1 MVATSTKYIA
11 STSNI
16 DRDGAESNKE
26 GARTPPLDLVSTSA
40 ATGDKGKRKR
50 GEKGSVKRRKKQKKR
65 RTAAS
70 DELNAEDDDDNYD
83 EDEDVAE
90 SGSGEELTSD
100 DEDEERS
107 STSSRQGT
115 KGTTMDPSRFIT
127 DNETGRESAVNRNL
141 PEPAAVEDIAH
152 APIVQLSTSN
162 SGAAPLSTDT
172 PLSGATPPSTDTPP
186 LTIEGPHSVTLPPV
200 DVKWPAWF
208 GKAYAQL
215 TSGNLGRTFSATI
228 LNYIEFE
235 KRTSFGIGVA
245 GAGFKIDKRPN
256 EVGWWIARGRK
267 VTPKITLEKLPAFEQ
282 AWWAWWKGLQ
292 PTARE
297 ATAVDGF
304 LDATHRELLD
314 GEDGWAC
321 VRKHGQNGWY
331 TVLATLVWWAT
342 TLGDDHSSHAGWVAA
357 MEDVSWVLSQVL
369 GSSDSGSSK

>member
-1 MVATSTKYIA
+1 M
-11 STSNI
+11 
-16 DRDGAESNKE
+16 D
-26 GARTPPLDLVSTSA
+26 
-40 ATGDKGKRKR
+40 
-50 GEKGSVKRRKKQKKR
+50 
-65 RTAAS
+65 
-70 DELNAEDDDDNYD
+70 AEDDNDNYD

-90 SGSGEELTSD
+90 SGSGEELTSN
-100 DEDEERS
+100 DEDEERP
-107 STSSRQGT
+107 STSPRQGT
-115 KGTTMDPSRFIT
+115 KGTTMDPSRFIG
-127 DNETGRESAVNRNL
+127 DNETGGESAVNRNVDTALPSSIL

-172 PLSGATPPSTDTPP
+172 PLFGATPPSTDTPLSGVAPPSTDTPLSEATPPSTDTLP
-186 LTIEGPHSVTLPPV
+186 LTIEGPHSVKLPPV

-208 GKAYAQL
+208 GKAYEQL

-292 PTARE
+292 PTARG
-297 ATAVDGF
+297 ATEVDGF
-304 LDATHRELLD
+304 LDATHRRLLD

-331 TVLATLVWWAT
+331 TILATLVWWAT

-357 MEDVSWVLSQVL
+357 VEDASWVLSQVL
-369 GSSDSGSSK
+369 GSSDSGSSR